1 MISSQT
7 ENHPAKTFLTINL
20 FFYKKCTTKL
30 VFQKLSKAKLKREKG
45 FIHTYKIYKTK
56 TENKTKHLSL
66 R

>member
-30 VFQKLSKAKLKREKG
+30 VFQKLSKAKLHTEGKG
-45 FIHTYKIYKTK
+45 FQTYCMYTKTK
-56 TENKTKHLSL
+56 YGK
-66 R
+66 

>member
-30 VFQKLSKAKLKREKG
+30 VFQKLSKAILERGKSISNILYV
-45 FIHTYKIYKTK
+45 YK
-56 TENKTKHLSL
+56 NKI
-66 R
+66 